1 MKERTKTERIFTVI
15 FLFIFLFASRY
26 IGIIGYL
33 VISLIFLY
41 IKKQK
46 SEYINEVEKQD
57 YNKLIKHYILS
68 IIISI
73 LILLIFII
81 FDFFINK

>member
-57 YNKLIKHYILS
+57 YNKLIKHYIL
-68 IIISI
+68 
-73 LILLIFII
+73 
-81 FDFFINK
+81 